1 MPEQMQGYQKQLDYW
16 VAELR
21 SSRPAEFLCDKP
33 RPATLS
39 GKETL
44 GAAVSQATTFESQF
58 FESQTEEEGAAE
70 GSQAGTAAT
79 TEASVDTEPD
89 NGDNFDGINWDR
101 LPRFMKPLTTG
112 RRVKSWIFQH
122 GYRVVELYDQNRV
135 WFVCKYCHIHKVID
149 TGGSGVFDV
158 SKATSSAAAHLGLQ
172 KRGHGFTKDGLKPR
186 RTGQQLSLR
195 QTLETGVAVSQ
206 EAANAMGNFNI
217 QQFREVAVFCLLDNN
232 LPMELLARPSF
243 REMISLANPEAEAA
257 LWVSPRSVATYAMRL
272 FQYMQPQIVC
282 ALSEAASKIHISF
295 DGWTTKG
302 GKRGFF
308 GVVAHFANASGV
320 IQDLPIALPHLAGSH
335 TGDAIADTIKKTLQ
349 EYSIGSDKL
358 GYFVLDN
365 AANND
370 TAVSSL
376 AHAYDFNAAHRRLR
390 CGPHTLNLIGQ
401 AIIFGSNQEA
411 YNNNNDEQLQT
422 EEVYMQEWR
431 QEGPLGV
438 LIDVINH
445 IKTPQQ
451 HEIFRS
457 FQTAANAELPAR
469 ERLHVLEPVKPVVT
483 RWNSYYAAFKRA
495 TQLQAA
501 YNSYAEH
508 YINALSLE
516 DRRACQRGNKL
527 PEAPSWMRST
537 GLTAADWA
545 VITEYQDCLEPL
557 KLATEKLEGRGK
569 AGKYGAIYE
578 TIPVF
583 EYVLGALEARTR
595 SYEQVD
601 FNPPDAPEDHLFV
614 NLRAAWSKAND
625 YYNKL
630 DRSPAYYAATCLHPY
645 YKYYCEN
652 SWVDKPE
659 WLTSANAGFLQ
670 LWQSYTDLLSVSRGG
685 PKSWIYRHG
694 WAVWHRKYKKNYWLC
709 RYCHQRRKQEACYE
723 ADSTTNAGRHLSS
736 NKPGHSHG
744 PNGPV
749 PIASREGNIM
759 GALAKSQVHIMRSKG
774 IEVSQEVANEMAASF
789 STSRFQDALKD
800 WVVADNQSLRVIET
814 PQFRAMIAAV
824 SPLAEALL
832 WRSHQTLH
840 DHIITEYNTYIPAV
854 ANYLREARSLIH
866 VSFDNWT
873 STGGQY
879 AFTGLCVHYL
889 NSEGKLVDHL
899 LGLPELHGA
908 HTGNNIAAAATTI
921 LRLFGVDNA
930 RVGYFVLDNASNN
943 DTAVESLAEEFGFI
957 ASERR
962 LRCCCHILN
971 LSAQLVIWGKDR
983 SAYENEAAHL
993 EEEEK
998 YMDEW
1003 RKYGPVGVLFDVIA
1017 SICTPQTRQLLERL
1031 QCEEA
1036 ESLGVTPHIRQ
1047 LVKPVKTRWNS
1058 YFNTFVRAAELHG
1071 PIDGYIECKLEEH
1084 SAATATSRRRK
1095 NREQLPAAQPRLY
1108 IREGGLNG
1116 KDWATITEY
1125 IRLLEPF
1132 AEATR
1137 LLEGRGRHGRHGAI
1151 WEVLV
1156 TFEWLLDQLEA
1167 LKDRL
1172 KDVNYEDLDAP
1183 EDHLITNVN
1192 LAHCKLA
1199 EYYAKFDNAPVYYTA
1214 TILHPH
1220 YKHHLSALW
1229 KVPDTHVTA
1238 RDGVHYRD
1246 GWLDNNHRAFLRMW
1260 QGRKDSA
1267 ATSAHTVT
1275 PPRKKPRLGIST
1287 SRSAFLQSSIE
1298 QSTRQLEASLAE
1310 DEYEIWKRQPALAEE
1325 DWLSLNPLLY
1335 WESVAGQ
1342 FPILSKFAIDVLTI
1356 PAAAADCERT
1366 FSELGDMLGTR
1377 RLHMK
1382 PELISALQSL
1392 KSWKRL
1398 GIQPTTTSAS
1408 GLARTL
1414 SEEEISKQLWSYKPQ
1429 RTRPLSQTTAKPRHR
1444 GIDDVIGALVRRNK
1458 AQVEAAHDDEYERW
1472 RTQEPEWTSE
1482 QYLSDGHPVKY
1493 WIQLR
1498 SKYPCLSQFAIDIL
1512 TIPASSCDCERLFS
1526 ELGDLLEP
1534 RRRALGSELLAAL
1547 QLVRSWRR
1555 AGFDGLYNNG
1565 DDEDKWSDVK
1575 DEEIVQQAHEVTPF
1589 VVLLDAFR
1597 AAHYRLTGQDDATIG
1612 APNAN
1617 RDRWELR
1624 DMIGF
1629 FVNMQCIRIKV
1640 EEETSFRELVQQV
1653 YSTVVAS
1660 LANQDVPFESIVS
1673 TLQRDRDISRNP
1685 LAQVAF
1691 AVHAQRDLGKF
1702 TLDGVETDVIELCQ
1716 ASRFGRIIMSY

>member
-1 MPEQMQGYQKQLDYW
+1 MSTPSNSG
-16 VAELR
+16 LR
-21 SSRPAEFLCDKP
+21 RLVECDKRNSP
-33 RPATLS
+33 LPSLS
-39 GKETL
+39 NAPTVGD
-44 GAAVSQATTFESQF
+44 
-58 FESQTEEEGAAE
+58 
-70 GSQAGTAAT
+70 TA
-79 TEASVDTEPD
+79 
-89 NGDNFDGINWDR
+89 
-101 LPRFMKPLTTG
+101 
-112 RRVKSWIFQH
+112 
-122 GYRVVELYDQNRV
+122 
-135 WFVCKYCHIHKVID
+135 
-149 TGGSGVFDV
+149 
-158 SKATSSAAAHLGLQ
+158 
-172 KRGHGFTKDGLKPR
+172 
-186 RTGQQLSLR
+186 
-195 QTLETGVAVSQ
+195 
-206 EAANAMGNFNI
+206 
-217 QQFREVAVFCLLDNN
+217 
-232 LPMELLARPSF
+232 
-243 REMISLANPEAEAA
+243 
-257 LWVSPRSVATYAMRL
+257 
-272 FQYMQPQIVC
+272 
-282 ALSEAASKIHISF
+282 SEA
-295 DGWTTKG
+295 
-302 GKRGFF
+302 
-308 GVVAHFANASGV
+308 
-320 IQDLPIALPHLAGSH
+320 Q
-335 TGDAIADTIKKTLQ
+335 AD
-349 EYSIGSDKL
+349 
-358 GYFVLDN
+358 
-365 AANND
+365 
-370 TAVSSL
+370 
-376 AHAYDFNAAHRRLR
+376 
-390 CGPHTLNLIGQ
+390 
-401 AIIFGSNQEA
+401 
-411 YNNNNDEQLQT
+411 
-422 EEVYMQEWR
+422 
-431 QEGPLGV
+431 
-438 LIDVINH
+438 
-445 IKTPQQ
+445 
-451 HEIFRS
+451 
-457 FQTAANAELPAR
+457 
-469 ERLHVLEPVKPVVT
+469 
-483 RWNSYYAAFKRA
+483 
-495 TQLQAA
+495 
-501 YNSYAEH
+501 
-508 YINALSLE
+508 
-516 DRRACQRGNKL
+516 
-527 PEAPSWMRST
+527 
-537 GLTAADWA
+537 
-545 VITEYQDCLEPL
+545 EPL
-557 KLATEKLEGRGK
+557 AVER
-569 AGKYGAIYE
+569 
-578 TIPVF
+578 
-583 EYVLGALEARTR
+583 
-595 SYEQVD
+595 
-601 FNPPDAPEDHLFV
+601 N
-614 NLRAAWSKAND
+614 
-625 YYNKL
+625 
-630 DRSPAYYAATCLHPY
+630 
-645 YKYYCEN
+645 
-652 SWVDKPE
+652 
-659 WLTSANAGFLQ
+659 
-670 LWQSYTDLLSVSRGG
+670 SRGG

-759 GALAKSQVHIMRSKG
+759 GALAKSQVYIMRSKG
-774 IEVSQEVANEMAASF
+774 IEVSQEVANEIAASF

-832 WRSHQTLH
+832 W
-840 DHIITEYNTYIPAV
+840 PV

-1095 NREQLPAAQPRLY
+1095 N
-1108 IREGGLNG
+1108 
-1116 KDWATITEY
+1116 
-1125 IRLLEPF
+1125 
-1132 AEATR
+1132 
-1137 LLEGRGRHGRHGAI
+1137 H
-1151 WEVLV
+1151 
-1156 TFEWLLDQLEA
+1156 
-1167 LKDRL
+1167 RL

-1199 EYYAKFDNAPVYYTA
+1199 KYYAKFDNAPVYYTA

-1398 GIQPTTTSAS
+1398 A
-1408 GLARTL
+1408 L
-1414 SEEEISKQLWSYKPQ
+1414 SRIY
-1429 RTRPLSQTTAKPRHR
+1429 
-1444 GIDDVIGALVRRNK
+1444 
-1458 AQVEAAHDDEYERW
+1458 
-1472 RTQEPEWTSE
+1472 
-1482 QYLSDGHPVKY
+1482 
-1493 WIQLR
+1493 
-1498 SKYPCLSQFAIDIL
+1498 
-1512 TIPASSCDCERLFS
+1512 
-1526 ELGDLLEP
+1526 
-1534 RRRALGSELLAAL
+1534 
-1547 QLVRSWRR
+1547 
-1555 AGFDGLYNNG
+1555 FDGPWVMTMSTPLG
-1565 DDEDKWSDVK
+1565 MIEVWVLTFF
-1575 DEEIVQQAHEVTPF
+1575 AHVAVTPGG
-1589 VVLLDAFR
+1589 LKRSSPDRYWKADAP
-1597 AAHYRLTGQDDATIG
+1597 Y
-1612 APNAN
+1612 
-1617 RDRWELR
+1617 E
-1624 DMIGF
+1624 
-1629 FVNMQCIRIKV
+1629 
-1640 EEETSFRELVQQV
+1640 
-1653 YSTVVAS
+1653 
-1660 LANQDVPFESIVS
+1660 
-1673 TLQRDRDISRNP
+1673 
-1685 LAQVAF
+1685 
-1691 AVHAQRDLGKF
+1691 
-1702 TLDGVETDVIELCQ
+1702 GV
-1716 ASRFGRIIMSY
+1716 

>member
-1 MPEQMQGYQKQLDYW
+1 MASTIEQTCYQSGN
-16 VAELR
+16 
-21 SSRPAEFLCDKP
+21 SSRWAKKL
-33 RPATLS
+33 
-39 GKETL
+39 
-44 GAAVSQATTFESQF
+44 
-58 FESQTEEEGAAE
+58 
-70 GSQAGTAAT
+70 
-79 TEASVDTEPD
+79 
-89 NGDNFDGINWDR
+89 
-101 LPRFMKPLTTG
+101 
-112 RRVKSWIFQH
+112 
-122 GYRVVELYDQNRV
+122 
-135 WFVCKYCHIHKVID
+135 
-149 TGGSGVFDV
+149 
-158 SKATSSAAAHLGLQ
+158 
-172 KRGHGFTKDGLKPR
+172 
-186 RTGQQLSLR
+186 
-195 QTLETGVAVSQ
+195 
-206 EAANAMGNFNI
+206 
-217 QQFREVAVFCLLDNN
+217 
-232 LPMELLARPSF
+232 
-243 REMISLANPEAEAA
+243 
-257 LWVSPRSVATYAMRL
+257 
-272 FQYMQPQIVC
+272 
-282 ALSEAASKIHISF
+282 
-295 DGWTTKG
+295 
-302 GKRGFF
+302 
-308 GVVAHFANASGV
+308 
-320 IQDLPIALPHLAGSH
+320 DLPPRLGRLAPQV
-335 TGDAIADTIKKTLQ
+335 Q
-349 EYSIGSDKL
+349 E
-358 GYFVLDN
+358 
-365 AANND
+365 
-370 TAVSSL
+370 
-376 AHAYDFNAAHRRLR
+376 
-390 CGPHTLNLIGQ
+390 
-401 AIIFGSNQEA
+401 
-411 YNNNNDEQLQT
+411 
-422 EEVYMQEWR
+422 
-431 QEGPLGV
+431 
-438 LIDVINH
+438 
-445 IKTPQQ
+445 
-451 HEIFRS
+451 
-457 FQTAANAELPAR
+457 
-469 ERLHVLEPVKPVVT
+469 
-483 RWNSYYAAFKRA
+483 
-495 TQLQAA
+495 
-501 YNSYAEH
+501 
-508 YINALSLE
+508 
-516 DRRACQRGNKL
+516 
-527 PEAPSWMRST
+527 
-537 GLTAADWA
+537 
-545 VITEYQDCLEPL
+545 
-557 KLATEKLEGRGK
+557 
-569 AGKYGAIYE
+569 
-578 TIPVF
+578 
-583 EYVLGALEARTR
+583 
-595 SYEQVD
+595 
-601 FNPPDAPEDHLFV
+601 
-614 NLRAAWSKAND
+614 
-625 YYNKL
+625 
-630 DRSPAYYAATCLHPY
+630 
-645 YKYYCEN
+645 
-652 SWVDKPE
+652 
-659 WLTSANAGFLQ
+659 
-670 LWQSYTDLLSVSRGG
+670 
-685 PKSWIYRHG
+685 
-694 WAVWHRKYKKNYWLC
+694 NYWLC

-723 ADSTTNAGRHLSS
+723 ADSTTNAGRHLSG

-774 IEVSQEVANEMAASF
+774 IEVSQEVANEIAASF

-873 STGGQY
+873 ST
-879 AFTGLCVHYL
+879 ATR
-889 NSEGKLVDHL
+889 
-899 LGLPELHGA
+899 A

-1036 ESLGVTPHIRQ
+1036 D
-1047 LVKPVKTRWNS
+1047 

-1310 DEYEIWKRQPALAEE
+1310 DEYEIWKRQPAQL
-1325 DWLSLNPLLY
+1325 LGSSL
-1335 WESVAGQ
+1335 
-1342 FPILSKFAIDVLTI
+1342 LSKFAIDVLTI

-1414 SEEEISKQLWSYKPQ
+1414 SEEEISKVQEHLSQFDSFTFTYREYKKDTEYIAGCLAWTARQCGYERPVAEPPKQKAPQ
-1429 RTRPLSQTTAKPRHR
+1429 GEGTGIEQKTQPTQDSSTDAQHPMNVSEFLGMAKSIASFEPKLDVPPALQRVFDRVVLARTRVAKVQNRFTGFTVEETVPLDELIVEVKDRQLPKVKLIPIEDDEDDLEDEFFFAVAAFLQDVHQIRSKRTCVNALEIATTSKRPRVAARHR
-1444 GIDDVIGALVRRNK
+1444 GTASQPVLVDTQPFSPSPPPPPLSPRQALVAAPQAPNFEATLRESRAEETIIPPPKGSEHATVAASGAASEAVDKESLPK
-1458 AQVEAAHDDEYERW
+1458 ALQAAHITFEPSKLGIQPWLSHRLAQQRRKVTWICHYCYKHKFTTVGRGIHNVSQSPSAPARHLGEDKKVHGLKPPSK
-1472 RTQEPEWTSE
+1472 RTTVAPRKET
-1482 QYLSDGHPVKY
+1482 
-1493 WIQLR
+1493 
-1498 SKYPCLSQFAIDIL
+1498 
-1512 TIPASSCDCERLFS
+1512 
-1526 ELGDLLEP
+1526 LLE
-1534 RRRALGSELLAAL
+1534 RALQKGCS
-1547 QLVRSWRR
+1547 
-1555 AGFDGLYNNG
+1555 
-1565 DDEDKWSDVK
+1565 
-1575 DEEIVQQAHEVTPF
+1575 
-1589 VVLLDAFR
+1589 
-1597 AAHYRLTGQDDATIG
+1597 
-1612 APNAN
+1612 
-1617 RDRWELR
+1617 
-1624 DMIGF
+1624 
-1629 FVNMQCIRIKV
+1629 
-1640 EEETSFRELVQQV
+1640 
-1653 YSTVVAS
+1653 
-1660 LANQDVPFESIVS
+1660 
-1673 TLQRDRDISRNP
+1673 
-1685 LAQVAF
+1685 
-1691 AVHAQRDLGKF
+1691 
-1702 TLDGVETDVIELCQ
+1702 
-1716 ASRFGRIIMSY
+1716 

>member
-1 MPEQMQGYQKQLDYW
+1 MSTPSNSG
-16 VAELR
+16 LR
-21 SSRPAEFLCDKP
+21 RLVECDKRNSP
-33 RPATLS
+33 LPSLS
-39 GKETL
+39 NAPTVGDTASEAQADEPL
-44 GAAVSQATTFESQF
+44 AVQADFPND
-58 FESQTEEEGAAE
+58 G
-70 GSQAGTAAT
+70 
-79 TEASVDTEPD
+79 DDDDDDD
-89 NGDNFDGINWDR
+89 N
-101 LPRFMKPLTTG
+101 
-112 RRVKSWIFQH
+112 
-122 GYRVVELYDQNRV
+122 Y
-135 WFVCKYCHIHKVID
+135 
-149 TGGSGVFDV
+149 
-158 SKATSSAAAHLGLQ
+158 
-172 KRGHGFTKDGLKPR
+172 DGL
-186 RTGQQLSLR
+186 
-195 QTLETGVAVSQ
+195 
-206 EAANAMGNFNI
+206 
-217 QQFREVAVFCLLDNN
+217 D
-232 LPMELLARPSF
+232 
-243 REMISLANPEAEAA
+243 
-257 LWVSPRSVATYAMRL
+257 
-272 FQYMQPQIVC
+272 
-282 ALSEAASKIHISF
+282 
-295 DGWTTKG
+295 
-302 GKRGFF
+302 
-308 GVVAHFANASGV
+308 
-320 IQDLPIALPHLAGSH
+320 
-335 TGDAIADTIKKTLQ
+335 
-349 EYSIGSDKL
+349 
-358 GYFVLDN
+358 
-365 AANND
+365 
-370 TAVSSL
+370 
-376 AHAYDFNAAHRRLR
+376 
-390 CGPHTLNLIGQ
+390 
-401 AIIFGSNQEA
+401 
-411 YNNNNDEQLQT
+411 
-422 EEVYMQEWR
+422 
-431 QEGPLGV
+431 
-438 LIDVINH
+438 
-445 IKTPQQ
+445 
-451 HEIFRS
+451 
-457 FQTAANAELPAR
+457 
-469 ERLHVLEPVKPVVT
+469 
-483 RWNSYYAAFKRA
+483 FKRVP
-495 TQLQAA
+495 
-501 YNSYAEH
+501 Y
-508 YINALSLE
+508 LE
-516 DRRACQRGNKL
+516 RR
-527 PEAPSWMRST
+527 
-537 GLTAADWA
+537 
-545 VITEYQDCLEPL
+545 
-557 KLATEKLEGRGK
+557 
-569 AGKYGAIYE
+569 
-578 TIPVF
+578 
-583 EYVLGALEARTR
+583 
-595 SYEQVD
+595 QVER
-601 FNPPDAPEDHLFV
+601 N
-614 NLRAAWSKAND
+614 
-625 YYNKL
+625 
-630 DRSPAYYAATCLHPY
+630 
-645 YKYYCEN
+645 
-652 SWVDKPE
+652 
-659 WLTSANAGFLQ
+659 
-670 LWQSYTDLLSVSRGG
+670 SRGG

-759 GALAKSQVHIMRSKG
+759 GALAKSQVYIMRSKG
-774 IEVSQEVANEMAASF
+774 IEVSQEVANEIAASF

-832 WRSHQTLH
+832 W
-840 DHIITEYNTYIPAV
+840 PV

-943 DTAVESLAEEFGFI
+943 DTAVESLAEELGFI

-1095 NREQLPAAQPRLY
+1095 N
-1108 IREGGLNG
+1108 
-1116 KDWATITEY
+1116 
-1125 IRLLEPF
+1125 
-1132 AEATR
+1132 
-1137 LLEGRGRHGRHGAI
+1137 H
-1151 WEVLV
+1151 
-1156 TFEWLLDQLEA
+1156 
-1167 LKDRL
+1167 RL

-1199 EYYAKFDNAPVYYTA
+1199 KYYAKFDNAPVYYTA

-1246 GWLDNNHRAFLRMW
+1246 GWLDNNHRAFLRT
-1260 QGRKDSA
+1260 GRKDSA

-1398 GIQPTTTSAS
+1398 ATLLGTADERLYLAYAERGISRIQDKRYEEGEADLREALRIRIALGNYVPRS
-1408 GLARTL
+1408 GEVNLSWSLLAQGKLEECDELL
-1414 SEEEISKQLWSYKPQ
+1414 SETLAGRE
-1429 RTRPLSQTTAKPRHR
+1429 
-1444 GIDDVIGALVRRNK
+1444 
-1458 AQVEAAHDDEYERW
+1458 
-1472 RTQEPEWTSE
+1472 
-1482 QYLSDGHPVKY
+1482 
-1493 WIQLR
+1493 
-1498 SKYPCLSQFAIDIL
+1498 
-1512 TIPASSCDCERLFS
+1512 
-1526 ELGDLLEP
+1526 
-1534 RRRALGSELLAAL
+1534 RALGKDDRESVRTGLVLYALGNLRAAQNRLDESFEFHQRAMRHMRATVGEKDFYTANVAHKIAEHLLRLGRSEESITMANMAL
-1547 QLVRSWRR
+1547 DIWSVDPSAHKNEIARTTFLKGRLFEATGRSQKASIAFRVACR
-1555 AGFDGLYNNG
+1555 LRKEITQEDRDMNSLTTEDFD
-1565 DDEDKWSDVK
+1565 
-1575 DEEIVQQAHEVTPF
+1575 EIV
-1589 VVLLDAFR
+1589 AFWAR
-1597 AAHYRLTGQDDATIG
+1597 
-1612 APNAN
+1612 
-1617 RDRWELR
+1617 
-1624 DMIGF
+1624 
-1629 FVNMQCIRIKV
+1629 
-1640 EEETSFRELVQQV
+1640 
-1653 YSTVVAS
+1653 
-1660 LANQDVPFESIVS
+1660 
-1673 TLQRDRDISRNP
+1673 
-1685 LAQVAF
+1685 
-1691 AVHAQRDLGKF
+1691 
-1702 TLDGVETDVIELCQ
+1702 
-1716 ASRFGRIIMSY
+1716 

>member
-1 MPEQMQGYQKQLDYW
+1 MSTPSNSG
-16 VAELR
+16 LR
-21 SSRPAEFLCDKP
+21 RLVECDKRNSP
-33 RPATLS
+33 LPSLS
-39 GKETL
+39 NAPTVGD
-44 GAAVSQATTFESQF
+44 
-58 FESQTEEEGAAE
+58 
-70 GSQAGTAAT
+70 TA
-79 TEASVDTEPD
+79 
-89 NGDNFDGINWDR
+89 
-101 LPRFMKPLTTG
+101 
-112 RRVKSWIFQH
+112 
-122 GYRVVELYDQNRV
+122 
-135 WFVCKYCHIHKVID
+135 
-149 TGGSGVFDV
+149 
-158 SKATSSAAAHLGLQ
+158 
-172 KRGHGFTKDGLKPR
+172 
-186 RTGQQLSLR
+186 
-195 QTLETGVAVSQ
+195 
-206 EAANAMGNFNI
+206 
-217 QQFREVAVFCLLDNN
+217 
-232 LPMELLARPSF
+232 
-243 REMISLANPEAEAA
+243 
-257 LWVSPRSVATYAMRL
+257 
-272 FQYMQPQIVC
+272 
-282 ALSEAASKIHISF
+282 SEA
-295 DGWTTKG
+295 
-302 GKRGFF
+302 
-308 GVVAHFANASGV
+308 
-320 IQDLPIALPHLAGSH
+320 Q
-335 TGDAIADTIKKTLQ
+335 AD
-349 EYSIGSDKL
+349 
-358 GYFVLDN
+358 
-365 AANND
+365 
-370 TAVSSL
+370 
-376 AHAYDFNAAHRRLR
+376 
-390 CGPHTLNLIGQ
+390 
-401 AIIFGSNQEA
+401 
-411 YNNNNDEQLQT
+411 
-422 EEVYMQEWR
+422 
-431 QEGPLGV
+431 
-438 LIDVINH
+438 
-445 IKTPQQ
+445 
-451 HEIFRS
+451 
-457 FQTAANAELPAR
+457 
-469 ERLHVLEPVKPVVT
+469 
-483 RWNSYYAAFKRA
+483 
-495 TQLQAA
+495 
-501 YNSYAEH
+501 
-508 YINALSLE
+508 
-516 DRRACQRGNKL
+516 
-527 PEAPSWMRST
+527 
-537 GLTAADWA
+537 
-545 VITEYQDCLEPL
+545 EPL
-557 KLATEKLEGRGK
+557 AVER
-569 AGKYGAIYE
+569 
-578 TIPVF
+578 
-583 EYVLGALEARTR
+583 
-595 SYEQVD
+595 
-601 FNPPDAPEDHLFV
+601 N
-614 NLRAAWSKAND
+614 
-625 YYNKL
+625 
-630 DRSPAYYAATCLHPY
+630 
-645 YKYYCEN
+645 
-652 SWVDKPE
+652 
-659 WLTSANAGFLQ
+659 
-670 LWQSYTDLLSVSRGG
+670 SRGG

-1414 SEEEISKQLWSYKPQ
+1414 SEEEISKVQEHLSQFDQLWSYKPQ

>member
-1 MPEQMQGYQKQLDYW
+1 MCHQWLVAANCGADQETYARVRQEYPGTGQWFLQKNRFRSWFDPNFCSTPLLWMNGIPGAGKTILASLVIEEAQKLQDVHIAFFYCRYQDNDKSTFLRVARGILSQLLLQDDGLLSYLYNKMSTSGQVTLSKETVAKELLEIALKAFEKLYIVIDGIDECEKDERHKIVSLFEKTWESLPQGDADQLRCLFVSQDDNIARKDFEKMPSLKVTESDTQRDIVTYVTAKSLRIKTKFDLTADRQLLIQDQIIKSADGMFLFAHLMTSYLLDQTS
-16 VAELR
+16 VAELENELSPEKIPQGSTR
-21 SSRPAEFLCDKP
+21 LEDMYLIDKHC
-33 RPATLS
+33 
-39 GKETL
+39 
-44 GAAVSQATTFESQF
+44 
-58 FESQTEEEGAAE
+58 
-70 GSQAGTAAT
+70 
-79 TEASVDTEPD
+79 VD
-89 NGDNFDGINWDR
+89 
-101 LPRFMKPLTTG
+101 L
-112 RRVKSWIFQH
+112 
-122 GYRVVELYDQNRV
+122 
-135 WFVCKYCHIHKVID
+135 
-149 TGGSGVFDV
+149 GSG
-158 SKATSSAAAHLGLQ
+158 
-172 KRGHGFTKDGLKPR
+172 
-186 RTGQQLSLR
+186 
-195 QTLETGVAVSQ
+195 
-206 EAANAMGNFNI
+206 
-217 QQFREVAVFCLLDNN
+217 
-232 LPMELLARPSF
+232 
-243 REMISLANPEAEAA
+243 EAA
-257 LWVSPRSVATYAMRL
+257 LALLCLGYLVFEGFDVEYDELDISERVPSGYYGFLDYAYAYWSRHVDAYLRVHDTNESTLREVSESAEVFMDMYWTQPQTKTVVPKSFFARWELLKDNRNFDELVVAGYLAQRQLVALKTHATDAQAPKLCNMLTKVRECLENVVSP
-272 FQYMQPQIVC
+272 
-282 ALSEAASKIHISF
+282 
-295 DGWTTKG
+295 
-302 GKRGFF
+302 
-308 GVVAHFANASGV
+308 AN
-320 IQDLPIALPHLAGSH
+320 
-335 TGDAIADTIKKTLQ
+335 
-349 EYSIGSDKL
+349 
-358 GYFVLDN
+358 
-365 AANND
+365 
-370 TAVSSL
+370 
-376 AHAYDFNAAHRRLR
+376 
-390 CGPHTLNLIGQ
+390 
-401 AIIFGSNQEA
+401 
-411 YNNNNDEQLQT
+411 
-422 EEVYMQEWR
+422 
-431 QEGPLGV
+431 
-438 LIDVINH
+438 
-445 IKTPQQ
+445 
-451 HEIFRS
+451 
-457 FQTAANAELPAR
+457 
-469 ERLHVLEPVKPVVT
+469 
-483 RWNSYYAAFKRA
+483 
-495 TQLQAA
+495 
-501 YNSYAEH
+501 
-508 YINALSLE
+508 
-516 DRRACQRGNKL
+516 
-527 PEAPSWMRST
+527 
-537 GLTAADWA
+537 
-545 VITEYQDCLEPL
+545 
-557 KLATEKLEGRGK
+557 ATEKLRLMYGK
-569 AGKYGAIYE
+569 DIFRCPKVHCVRFYSGFSTAQE
-578 TIPVF
+578 
-583 EYVLGALEARTR
+583 R
-595 SYEQVD
+595 
-601 FNPPDAPEDHLFV
+601 EDHVL
-614 NLRAAWSKAND
+614 KHE
-625 YYNKL
+625 
-630 DRSPAYYAATCLHPY
+630 RSFFCSFPGCAMAILGCATLKELH
-645 YKYYCEN
+645 KHE
-652 SWVDKPE
+652 
-659 WLTSANAGFLQ
+659 
-670 LWQSYTDLLSVSRGG
+670 TDFHGTFDFDDDEAEYPDLPPRTVSRGG

-1398 GIQPTTTSAS
+1398 ANKWARFLDQL
-1408 GLARTL
+1408 GLVER
-1414 SEEEISKQLWSYKPQ
+1414 EEA
-1429 RTRPLSQTTAKPRHR
+1429 PL
-1444 GIDDVIGALVRRNK
+1444 
-1458 AQVEAAHDDEYERW
+1458 
-1472 RTQEPEWTSE
+1472 
-1482 QYLSDGHPVKY
+1482 
-1493 WIQLR
+1493 
-1498 SKYPCLSQFAIDIL
+1498 
-1512 TIPASSCDCERLFS
+1512 
-1526 ELGDLLEP
+1526 
-1534 RRRALGSELLAAL
+1534 
-1547 QLVRSWRR
+1547 
-1555 AGFDGLYNNG
+1555 
-1565 DDEDKWSDVK
+1565 
-1575 DEEIVQQAHEVTPF
+1575 
-1589 VVLLDAFR
+1589 
-1597 AAHYRLTGQDDATIG
+1597 
-1612 APNAN
+1612 
-1617 RDRWELR
+1617 
-1624 DMIGF
+1624 
-1629 FVNMQCIRIKV
+1629 
-1640 EEETSFRELVQQV
+1640 RE
-1653 YSTVVAS
+1653 
-1660 LANQDVPFESIVS
+1660 
-1673 TLQRDRDISRNP
+1673 
-1685 LAQVAF
+1685 
-1691 AVHAQRDLGKF
+1691 
-1702 TLDGVETDVIELCQ
+1702 IELKEVQ
-1716 ASRFGRIIMSY
+1716 EQLEGLIM

>member
-1 MPEQMQGYQKQLDYW
+1 MSTPSNSG
-16 VAELR
+16 LR
-21 SSRPAEFLCDKP
+21 RLVECDKRNSP
-33 RPATLS
+33 LPSLS
-39 GKETL
+39 NAPTVGDTASE
-44 GAAVSQATTFESQF
+44 AQA
-58 FESQTEEEGAAE
+58 
-70 GSQAGTAAT
+70 
-79 TEASVDTEPD
+79 DEP
-89 NGDNFDGINWDR
+89 
-101 LPRFMKPLTTG
+101 
-112 RRVKSWIFQH
+112 
-122 GYRVVELYDQNRV
+122 
-135 WFVCKYCHIHKVID
+135 
-149 TGGSGVFDV
+149 
-158 SKATSSAAAHLGLQ
+158 
-172 KRGHGFTKDGLKPR
+172 
-186 RTGQQLSLR
+186 
-195 QTLETGVAVSQ
+195 
-206 EAANAMGNFNI
+206 
-217 QQFREVAVFCLLDNN
+217 
-232 LPMELLARPSF
+232 LARVPYL
-243 REMISLANPEAEAA
+243 E
-257 LWVSPRSVATYAMRL
+257 
-272 FQYMQPQIVC
+272 
-282 ALSEAASKIHISF
+282 
-295 DGWTTKG
+295 
-302 GKRGFF
+302 
-308 GVVAHFANASGV
+308 
-320 IQDLPIALPHLAGSH
+320 
-335 TGDAIADTIKKTLQ
+335 
-349 EYSIGSDKL
+349 
-358 GYFVLDN
+358 
-365 AANND
+365 
-370 TAVSSL
+370 
-376 AHAYDFNAAHRRLR
+376 RR
-390 CGPHTLNLIGQ
+390 Q
-401 AIIFGSNQEA
+401 
-411 YNNNNDEQLQT
+411 
-422 EEVYMQEWR
+422 V
-431 QEGPLGV
+431 
-438 LIDVINH
+438 
-445 IKTPQQ
+445 
-451 HEIFRS
+451 
-457 FQTAANAELPAR
+457 
-469 ERLHVLEPVKPVVT
+469 ER
-483 RWNSYYAAFKRA
+483 N
-495 TQLQAA
+495 
-501 YNSYAEH
+501 
-508 YINALSLE
+508 
-516 DRRACQRGNKL
+516 
-527 PEAPSWMRST
+527 
-537 GLTAADWA
+537 
-545 VITEYQDCLEPL
+545 
-557 KLATEKLEGRGK
+557 
-569 AGKYGAIYE
+569 
-578 TIPVF
+578 
-583 EYVLGALEARTR
+583 
-595 SYEQVD
+595 
-601 FNPPDAPEDHLFV
+601 
-614 NLRAAWSKAND
+614 
-625 YYNKL
+625 
-630 DRSPAYYAATCLHPY
+630 
-645 YKYYCEN
+645 
-652 SWVDKPE
+652 
-659 WLTSANAGFLQ
+659 
-670 LWQSYTDLLSVSRGG
+670 SRGG

-759 GALAKSQVHIMRSKG
+759 GALAKSQVYIMRSKG
-774 IEVSQEVANEMAASF
+774 IEVSQEVANEIAASF

-832 WRSHQTLH
+832 W
-840 DHIITEYNTYIPAV
+840 PV

-1095 NREQLPAAQPRLY
+1095 N
-1108 IREGGLNG
+1108 
-1116 KDWATITEY
+1116 
-1125 IRLLEPF
+1125 
-1132 AEATR
+1132 
-1137 LLEGRGRHGRHGAI
+1137 H
-1151 WEVLV
+1151 
-1156 TFEWLLDQLEA
+1156 
-1167 LKDRL
+1167 RL

-1199 EYYAKFDNAPVYYTA
+1199 KYYAKFDNAPVYYTA

-1414 SEEEISKQLWSYKPQ
+1414 SEEEISK
-1429 RTRPLSQTTAKPRHR
+1429 
-1444 GIDDVIGALVRRNK
+1444 V
-1458 AQVEAAHDDEYERW
+1458 
-1472 RTQEPEWTSE
+1472 QE
-1482 QYLSDGHPVKY
+1482 H
-1493 WIQLR
+1493 
-1498 SKYPCLSQFAIDIL
+1498 LSQFD
-1512 TIPASSCDCERLFS
+1512 
-1526 ELGDLLEP
+1526 
-1534 RRRALGSELLAAL
+1534 
-1547 QLVRSWRR
+1547 VR
-1555 AGFDGLYNNG
+1555 
-1565 DDEDKWSDVK
+1565 
-1575 DEEIVQQAHEVTPF
+1575 
-1589 VVLLDAFR
+1589 
-1597 AAHYRLTGQDDATIG
+1597 
-1612 APNAN
+1612 
-1617 RDRWELR
+1617 
-1624 DMIGF
+1624 
-1629 FVNMQCIRIKV
+1629 
-1640 EEETSFRELVQQV
+1640 
-1653 YSTVVAS
+1653 
-1660 LANQDVPFESIVS
+1660 
-1673 TLQRDRDISRNP
+1673 
-1685 LAQVAF
+1685 
-1691 AVHAQRDLGKF
+1691 
-1702 TLDGVETDVIELCQ
+1702 
-1716 ASRFGRIIMSY
+1716 

>member
-1 MPEQMQGYQKQLDYW
+1 MSTPSNSG
-16 VAELR
+16 LR
-21 SSRPAEFLCDKP
+21 RLVECDKRNSP
-33 RPATLS
+33 LPSLS
-39 GKETL
+39 NAPTVGD
-44 GAAVSQATTFESQF
+44 
-58 FESQTEEEGAAE
+58 
-70 GSQAGTAAT
+70 TA
-79 TEASVDTEPD
+79 
-89 NGDNFDGINWDR
+89 
-101 LPRFMKPLTTG
+101 
-112 RRVKSWIFQH
+112 
-122 GYRVVELYDQNRV
+122 
-135 WFVCKYCHIHKVID
+135 
-149 TGGSGVFDV
+149 
-158 SKATSSAAAHLGLQ
+158 
-172 KRGHGFTKDGLKPR
+172 
-186 RTGQQLSLR
+186 
-195 QTLETGVAVSQ
+195 
-206 EAANAMGNFNI
+206 
-217 QQFREVAVFCLLDNN
+217 
-232 LPMELLARPSF
+232 
-243 REMISLANPEAEAA
+243 
-257 LWVSPRSVATYAMRL
+257 
-272 FQYMQPQIVC
+272 
-282 ALSEAASKIHISF
+282 SEA
-295 DGWTTKG
+295 
-302 GKRGFF
+302 
-308 GVVAHFANASGV
+308 
-320 IQDLPIALPHLAGSH
+320 Q
-335 TGDAIADTIKKTLQ
+335 AD
-349 EYSIGSDKL
+349 
-358 GYFVLDN
+358 
-365 AANND
+365 
-370 TAVSSL
+370 
-376 AHAYDFNAAHRRLR
+376 
-390 CGPHTLNLIGQ
+390 
-401 AIIFGSNQEA
+401 
-411 YNNNNDEQLQT
+411 
-422 EEVYMQEWR
+422 
-431 QEGPLGV
+431 
-438 LIDVINH
+438 
-445 IKTPQQ
+445 
-451 HEIFRS
+451 
-457 FQTAANAELPAR
+457 
-469 ERLHVLEPVKPVVT
+469 
-483 RWNSYYAAFKRA
+483 
-495 TQLQAA
+495 
-501 YNSYAEH
+501 
-508 YINALSLE
+508 
-516 DRRACQRGNKL
+516 
-527 PEAPSWMRST
+527 
-537 GLTAADWA
+537 
-545 VITEYQDCLEPL
+545 EPL
-557 KLATEKLEGRGK
+557 AVER
-569 AGKYGAIYE
+569 
-578 TIPVF
+578 
-583 EYVLGALEARTR
+583 
-595 SYEQVD
+595 
-601 FNPPDAPEDHLFV
+601 N
-614 NLRAAWSKAND
+614 
-625 YYNKL
+625 
-630 DRSPAYYAATCLHPY
+630 
-645 YKYYCEN
+645 
-652 SWVDKPE
+652 
-659 WLTSANAGFLQ
+659 
-670 LWQSYTDLLSVSRGG
+670 SRGG

-759 GALAKSQVHIMRSKG
+759 GALAKSQVYIMRSKG
-774 IEVSQEVANEMAASF
+774 IEVSQEVANEIAASF

-832 WRSHQTLH
+832 W
-840 DHIITEYNTYIPAV
+840 PV

-921 LRLFGVDNA
+921 FRLFGVDNA

-1095 NREQLPAAQPRLY
+1095 N
-1108 IREGGLNG
+1108 
-1116 KDWATITEY
+1116 
-1125 IRLLEPF
+1125 
-1132 AEATR
+1132 
-1137 LLEGRGRHGRHGAI
+1137 H
-1151 WEVLV
+1151 
-1156 TFEWLLDQLEA
+1156 
-1167 LKDRL
+1167 RL

-1199 EYYAKFDNAPVYYTA
+1199 KYYAKFDNAPVYYTA

-1366 FSELGDMLGTR
+1366 
-1377 RLHMK
+1377 RL
-1382 PELISALQSL
+1382 
-1392 KSWKRL
+1392 
-1398 GIQPTTTSAS
+1398 
-1408 GLARTL
+1408 
-1414 SEEEISKQLWSYKPQ
+1414 
-1429 RTRPLSQTTAKPRHR
+1429 
-1444 GIDDVIGALVRRNK
+1444 RNN
-1458 AQVEAAHDDEYERW
+1458 QFN
-1472 RTQEPEWTSE
+1472 
-1482 QYLSDGHPVKY
+1482 PV
-1493 WIQLR
+1493 
-1498 SKYPCLSQFAIDIL
+1498 
-1512 TIPASSCDCERLFS
+1512 T
-1526 ELGDLLEP
+1526 
-1534 RRRALGSELLAAL
+1534 
-1547 QLVRSWRR
+1547 
-1555 AGFDGLYNNG
+1555 
-1565 DDEDKWSDVK
+1565 
-1575 DEEIVQQAHEVTPF
+1575 
-1589 VVLLDAFR
+1589 LLDPLTYLGR
-1597 AAHYRLTGQDDATIG
+1597 A
-1612 APNAN
+1612 
-1617 RDRWELR
+1617 
-1624 DMIGF
+1624 
-1629 FVNMQCIRIKV
+1629 
-1640 EEETSFRELVQQV
+1640 
-1653 YSTVVAS
+1653 
-1660 LANQDVPFESIVS
+1660 
-1673 TLQRDRDISRNP
+1673 
-1685 LAQVAF
+1685 
-1691 AVHAQRDLGKF
+1691 
-1702 TLDGVETDVIELCQ
+1702 
-1716 ASRFGRIIMSY
+1716 

>member
-1 MPEQMQGYQKQLDYW
+1 MSTPSNSG
-16 VAELR
+16 LR
-21 SSRPAEFLCDKP
+21 RLVECDKRNSP
-33 RPATLS
+33 LPSLS
-39 GKETL
+39 NAPTVGD
-44 GAAVSQATTFESQF
+44 
-58 FESQTEEEGAAE
+58 
-70 GSQAGTAAT
+70 TA
-79 TEASVDTEPD
+79 
-89 NGDNFDGINWDR
+89 
-101 LPRFMKPLTTG
+101 
-112 RRVKSWIFQH
+112 
-122 GYRVVELYDQNRV
+122 
-135 WFVCKYCHIHKVID
+135 
-149 TGGSGVFDV
+149 
-158 SKATSSAAAHLGLQ
+158 
-172 KRGHGFTKDGLKPR
+172 
-186 RTGQQLSLR
+186 
-195 QTLETGVAVSQ
+195 
-206 EAANAMGNFNI
+206 
-217 QQFREVAVFCLLDNN
+217 
-232 LPMELLARPSF
+232 
-243 REMISLANPEAEAA
+243 
-257 LWVSPRSVATYAMRL
+257 
-272 FQYMQPQIVC
+272 
-282 ALSEAASKIHISF
+282 SEAQADEPLASRWAK
-295 DGWTTKG
+295 KL
-302 GKRGFF
+302 
-308 GVVAHFANASGV
+308 
-320 IQDLPIALPHLAGSH
+320 DLPPRLGRLAPQV
-335 TGDAIADTIKKTLQ
+335 Q
-349 EYSIGSDKL
+349 E
-358 GYFVLDN
+358 
-365 AANND
+365 
-370 TAVSSL
+370 
-376 AHAYDFNAAHRRLR
+376 
-390 CGPHTLNLIGQ
+390 
-401 AIIFGSNQEA
+401 
-411 YNNNNDEQLQT
+411 
-422 EEVYMQEWR
+422 
-431 QEGPLGV
+431 
-438 LIDVINH
+438 
-445 IKTPQQ
+445 
-451 HEIFRS
+451 
-457 FQTAANAELPAR
+457 
-469 ERLHVLEPVKPVVT
+469 
-483 RWNSYYAAFKRA
+483 
-495 TQLQAA
+495 
-501 YNSYAEH
+501 
-508 YINALSLE
+508 
-516 DRRACQRGNKL
+516 
-527 PEAPSWMRST
+527 
-537 GLTAADWA
+537 
-545 VITEYQDCLEPL
+545 
-557 KLATEKLEGRGK
+557 
-569 AGKYGAIYE
+569 
-578 TIPVF
+578 
-583 EYVLGALEARTR
+583 
-595 SYEQVD
+595 
-601 FNPPDAPEDHLFV
+601 
-614 NLRAAWSKAND
+614 
-625 YYNKL
+625 
-630 DRSPAYYAATCLHPY
+630 
-645 YKYYCEN
+645 
-652 SWVDKPE
+652 
-659 WLTSANAGFLQ
+659 
-670 LWQSYTDLLSVSRGG
+670 
-685 PKSWIYRHG
+685 
-694 WAVWHRKYKKNYWLC
+694 NYWLC

-879 AFTGLCVHYL
+879 ALLASAYTG
-889 NSEGKLVDHL
+889 
-899 LGLPELHGA
+899 

-1017 SICTPQTRQLLERL
+1017 SICRVSRCYT
-1031 QCEEA
+1031 
-1036 ESLGVTPHIRQ
+1036 HIRQ

-1071 PIDGYIECKLEEH
+1071 LSMAILSVNLRSIVLQQQPHDAGRIVSSSLLPSHGYIYAKG
-1084 SAATATSRRRK
+1084 SKR
-1095 NREQLPAAQPRLY
+1095 Q
-1108 IREGGLNG
+1108 
-1116 KDWATITEY
+1116 DWATITEY

-1137 LLEGRGRHGRHGAI
+1137 LLE
-1151 WEVLV
+1151 
-1156 TFEWLLDQLEA
+1156 
-1167 LKDRL
+1167 
-1172 KDVNYEDLDAP
+1172 DAP

-1342 FPILSKFAIDVLTI
+1342 FLYSQT
-1356 PAAAADCERT
+1356 AAADCERT

-1398 GIQPTTTSAS
+1398 
-1408 GLARTL
+1408 
-1414 SEEEISKQLWSYKPQ
+1414 EEEISK
-1429 RTRPLSQTTAKPRHR
+1429 
-1444 GIDDVIGALVRRNK
+1444 V
-1458 AQVEAAHDDEYERW
+1458 
-1472 RTQEPEWTSE
+1472 QE
-1482 QYLSDGHPVKY
+1482 H
-1493 WIQLR
+1493 
-1498 SKYPCLSQFAIDIL
+1498 LSQFD
-1512 TIPASSCDCERLFS
+1512 
-1526 ELGDLLEP
+1526 
-1534 RRRALGSELLAAL
+1534 
-1547 QLVRSWRR
+1547 VR
-1555 AGFDGLYNNG
+1555 
-1565 DDEDKWSDVK
+1565 
-1575 DEEIVQQAHEVTPF
+1575 
-1589 VVLLDAFR
+1589 
-1597 AAHYRLTGQDDATIG
+1597 
-1612 APNAN
+1612 
-1617 RDRWELR
+1617 
-1624 DMIGF
+1624 
-1629 FVNMQCIRIKV
+1629 
-1640 EEETSFRELVQQV
+1640 
-1653 YSTVVAS
+1653 
-1660 LANQDVPFESIVS
+1660 
-1673 TLQRDRDISRNP
+1673 
-1685 LAQVAF
+1685 
-1691 AVHAQRDLGKF
+1691 
-1702 TLDGVETDVIELCQ
+1702 
-1716 ASRFGRIIMSY
+1716 

>member
-1 MPEQMQGYQKQLDYW
+1 
-16 VAELR
+16 
-21 SSRPAEFLCDKP
+21 
-33 RPATLS
+33 
-39 GKETL
+39 
-44 GAAVSQATTFESQF
+44 
-58 FESQTEEEGAAE
+58 
-70 GSQAGTAAT
+70 
-79 TEASVDTEPD
+79 
-89 NGDNFDGINWDR
+89 
-101 LPRFMKPLTTG
+101 
-112 RRVKSWIFQH
+112 
-122 GYRVVELYDQNRV
+122 
-135 WFVCKYCHIHKVID
+135 
-149 TGGSGVFDV
+149 
-158 SKATSSAAAHLGLQ
+158 
-172 KRGHGFTKDGLKPR
+172 
-186 RTGQQLSLR
+186 
-195 QTLETGVAVSQ
+195 
-206 EAANAMGNFNI
+206 
-217 QQFREVAVFCLLDNN
+217 
-232 LPMELLARPSF
+232 
-243 REMISLANPEAEAA
+243 
-257 LWVSPRSVATYAMRL
+257 
-272 FQYMQPQIVC
+272 
-282 ALSEAASKIHISF
+282 
-295 DGWTTKG
+295 
-302 GKRGFF
+302 
-308 GVVAHFANASGV
+308 
-320 IQDLPIALPHLAGSH
+320 
-335 TGDAIADTIKKTLQ
+335 
-349 EYSIGSDKL
+349 
-358 GYFVLDN
+358 
-365 AANND
+365 
-370 TAVSSL
+370 
-376 AHAYDFNAAHRRLR
+376 
-390 CGPHTLNLIGQ
+390 
-401 AIIFGSNQEA
+401 
-411 YNNNNDEQLQT
+411 
-422 EEVYMQEWR
+422 
-431 QEGPLGV
+431 
-438 LIDVINH
+438 
-445 IKTPQQ
+445 
-451 HEIFRS
+451 
-457 FQTAANAELPAR
+457 
-469 ERLHVLEPVKPVVT
+469 
-483 RWNSYYAAFKRA
+483 
-495 TQLQAA
+495 
-501 YNSYAEH
+501 
-508 YINALSLE
+508 
-516 DRRACQRGNKL
+516 
-527 PEAPSWMRST
+527 
-537 GLTAADWA
+537 
-545 VITEYQDCLEPL
+545 
-557 KLATEKLEGRGK
+557 
-569 AGKYGAIYE
+569 
-578 TIPVF
+578 
-583 EYVLGALEARTR
+583 
-595 SYEQVD
+595 
-601 FNPPDAPEDHLFV
+601 
-614 NLRAAWSKAND
+614 
-625 YYNKL
+625 
-630 DRSPAYYAATCLHPY
+630 
-645 YKYYCEN
+645 
-652 SWVDKPE
+652 
-659 WLTSANAGFLQ
+659 
-670 LWQSYTDLLSVSRGG
+670 
-685 PKSWIYRHG
+685 
-694 WAVWHRKYKKNYWLC
+694 
-709 RYCHQRRKQEACYE
+709 
-723 ADSTTNAGRHLSS
+723 
-736 NKPGHSHG
+736 
-744 PNGPV
+744 
-749 PIASREGNIM
+749 
-759 GALAKSQVHIMRSKG
+759 
-774 IEVSQEVANEMAASF
+774 MAASF

-1342 FPILSKFAIDVLTI
+1342 FPT
-1356 PAAAADCERT
+1356 
-1366 FSELGDMLGTR
+1366 
-1377 RLHMK
+1377 
-1382 PELISALQSL
+1382 QS
-1392 KSWKRL
+1392 
-1398 GIQPTTTSAS
+1398 
-1408 GLARTL
+1408 
-1414 SEEEISKQLWSYKPQ
+1414 
-1429 RTRPLSQTTAKPRHR
+1429 
-1444 GIDDVIGALVRRNK
+1444 
-1458 AQVEAAHDDEYERW
+1458 
-1472 RTQEPEWTSE
+1472 
-1482 QYLSDGHPVKY
+1482 
-1493 WIQLR
+1493 
-1498 SKYPCLSQFAIDIL
+1498 
-1512 TIPASSCDCERLFS
+1512 
-1526 ELGDLLEP
+1526 
-1534 RRRALGSELLAAL
+1534 
-1547 QLVRSWRR
+1547 
-1555 AGFDGLYNNG
+1555 
-1565 DDEDKWSDVK
+1565 
-1575 DEEIVQQAHEVTPF
+1575 
-1589 VVLLDAFR
+1589 
-1597 AAHYRLTGQDDATIG
+1597 ATI
-1612 APNAN
+1612 N
-1617 RDRWELR
+1617 
-1624 DMIGF
+1624 
-1629 FVNMQCIRIKV
+1629 
-1640 EEETSFRELVQQV
+1640 
-1653 YSTVVAS
+1653 
-1660 LANQDVPFESIVS
+1660 
-1673 TLQRDRDISRNP
+1673 
-1685 LAQVAF
+1685 
-1691 AVHAQRDLGKF
+1691 
-1702 TLDGVETDVIELCQ
+1702 
-1716 ASRFGRIIMSY
+1716 

>member
-1 MPEQMQGYQKQLDYW
+1 MDTVNDVDILPDEHWDH
-16 VAELR
+16 V
-21 SSRPAEFLCDKP
+21 F
-33 RPATLS
+33 AT
-39 GKETL
+39 
-44 GAAVSQATTFESQF
+44 
-58 FESQTEEEGAAE
+58 
-70 GSQAGTAAT
+70 
-79 TEASVDTEPD
+79 
-89 NGDNFDGINWDR
+89 N
-101 LPRFMKPLTTG
+101 
-112 RRVKSWIFQH
+112 
-122 GYRVVELYDQNRV
+122 
-135 WFVCKYCHIHKVID
+135 
-149 TGGSGVFDV
+149 
-158 SKATSSAAAHLGLQ
+158 
-172 KRGHGFTKDGLKPR
+172 
-186 RTGQQLSLR
+186 
-195 QTLETGVAVSQ
+195 
-206 EAANAMGNFNI
+206 
-217 QQFREVAVFCLLDNN
+217 
-232 LPMELLARPSF
+232 
-243 REMISLANPEAEAA
+243 
-257 LWVSPRSVATYAMRL
+257 
-272 FQYMQPQIVC
+272 
-282 ALSEAASKIHISF
+282 
-295 DGWTTKG
+295 
-302 GKRGFF
+302 
-308 GVVAHFANASGV
+308 
-320 IQDLPIALPHLAGSH
+320 
-335 TGDAIADTIKKTLQ
+335 
-349 EYSIGSDKL
+349 
-358 GYFVLDN
+358 
-365 AANND
+365 
-370 TAVSSL
+370 
-376 AHAYDFNAAHRRLR
+376 
-390 CGPHTLNLIGQ
+390 
-401 AIIFGSNQEA
+401 
-411 YNNNNDEQLQT
+411 
-422 EEVYMQEWR
+422 
-431 QEGPLGV
+431 
-438 LIDVINH
+438 
-445 IKTPQQ
+445 
-451 HEIFRS
+451 
-457 FQTAANAELPAR
+457 
-469 ERLHVLEPVKPVVT
+469 
-483 RWNSYYAAFKRA
+483 
-495 TQLQAA
+495 
-501 YNSYAEH
+501 
-508 YINALSLE
+508 
-516 DRRACQRGNKL
+516 
-527 PEAPSWMRST
+527 
-537 GLTAADWA
+537 LTAPR
-545 VITEYQDCLEPL
+545 VPYLE
-557 KLATEKLEGRGK
+557 R
-569 AGKYGAIYE
+569 
-578 TIPVF
+578 
-583 EYVLGALEARTR
+583 R
-595 SYEQVD
+595 QVER
-601 FNPPDAPEDHLFV
+601 N
-614 NLRAAWSKAND
+614 
-625 YYNKL
+625 
-630 DRSPAYYAATCLHPY
+630 
-645 YKYYCEN
+645 
-652 SWVDKPE
+652 
-659 WLTSANAGFLQ
+659 
-670 LWQSYTDLLSVSRGG
+670 SRGG

-873 STGGQY
+873 STGG
-879 AFTGLCVHYL
+879 H
-889 NSEGKLVDHL
+889 EGKLVDHL

-1017 SICTPQTRQLLERL
+1017 SICRVSRCYT
-1031 QCEEA
+1031 
-1036 ESLGVTPHIRQ
+1036 HIRQ

-1095 NREQLPAAQPRLY
+1095 NQ
-1108 IREGGLNG
+1108 
-1116 KDWATITEY
+1116 Y

-1151 WEVLV
+1151 WEVL
-1156 TFEWLLDQLEA
+1156 A

-1310 DEYEIWKRQPALAEE
+1310 DEYEIWKRQPACWA
-1325 DWLSLNPLLY
+1325 
-1335 WESVAGQ
+1335 V
-1342 FPILSKFAIDVLTI
+1342 PILSKFAIDVPTI

-1414 SEEEISKQLWSYKPQ
+1414 SEEEISK
-1429 RTRPLSQTTAKPRHR
+1429 
-1444 GIDDVIGALVRRNK
+1444 V
-1458 AQVEAAHDDEYERW
+1458 
-1472 RTQEPEWTSE
+1472 QE
-1482 QYLSDGHPVKY
+1482 H
-1493 WIQLR
+1493 
-1498 SKYPCLSQFAIDIL
+1498 LSQFD
-1512 TIPASSCDCERLFS
+1512 
-1526 ELGDLLEP
+1526 
-1534 RRRALGSELLAAL
+1534 
-1547 QLVRSWRR
+1547 VR
-1555 AGFDGLYNNG
+1555 
-1565 DDEDKWSDVK
+1565 
-1575 DEEIVQQAHEVTPF
+1575 
-1589 VVLLDAFR
+1589 
-1597 AAHYRLTGQDDATIG
+1597 
-1612 APNAN
+1612 
-1617 RDRWELR
+1617 
-1624 DMIGF
+1624 
-1629 FVNMQCIRIKV
+1629 
-1640 EEETSFRELVQQV
+1640 
-1653 YSTVVAS
+1653 
-1660 LANQDVPFESIVS
+1660 
-1673 TLQRDRDISRNP
+1673 
-1685 LAQVAF
+1685 
-1691 AVHAQRDLGKF
+1691 
-1702 TLDGVETDVIELCQ
+1702 
-1716 ASRFGRIIMSY
+1716 

>member
-1 MPEQMQGYQKQLDYW
+1 MAPQSHPILF
-16 VAELR
+16 R
-21 SSRPAEFLCDKP
+21 TSRLAI
-33 RPATLS
+33 
-39 GKETL
+39 
-44 GAAVSQATTFESQF
+44 SQ
-58 FESQTEEEGAAE
+58 
-70 GSQAGTAAT
+70 
-79 TEASVDTEPD
+79 
-89 NGDNFDGINWDR
+89 
-101 LPRFMKPLTTG
+101 
-112 RRVKSWIFQH
+112 
-122 GYRVVELYDQNRV
+122 VERN
-135 WFVCKYCHIHKVID
+135 
-149 TGGSGVFDV
+149 
-158 SKATSSAAAHLGLQ
+158 
-172 KRGHGFTKDGLKPR
+172 
-186 RTGQQLSLR
+186 
-195 QTLETGVAVSQ
+195 
-206 EAANAMGNFNI
+206 
-217 QQFREVAVFCLLDNN
+217 
-232 LPMELLARPSF
+232 
-243 REMISLANPEAEAA
+243 
-257 LWVSPRSVATYAMRL
+257 
-272 FQYMQPQIVC
+272 
-282 ALSEAASKIHISF
+282 
-295 DGWTTKG
+295 
-302 GKRGFF
+302 
-308 GVVAHFANASGV
+308 
-320 IQDLPIALPHLAGSH
+320 
-335 TGDAIADTIKKTLQ
+335 
-349 EYSIGSDKL
+349 
-358 GYFVLDN
+358 
-365 AANND
+365 
-370 TAVSSL
+370 
-376 AHAYDFNAAHRRLR
+376 
-390 CGPHTLNLIGQ
+390 
-401 AIIFGSNQEA
+401 
-411 YNNNNDEQLQT
+411 
-422 EEVYMQEWR
+422 
-431 QEGPLGV
+431 
-438 LIDVINH
+438 
-445 IKTPQQ
+445 
-451 HEIFRS
+451 
-457 FQTAANAELPAR
+457 
-469 ERLHVLEPVKPVVT
+469 
-483 RWNSYYAAFKRA
+483 
-495 TQLQAA
+495 
-501 YNSYAEH
+501 
-508 YINALSLE
+508 
-516 DRRACQRGNKL
+516 
-527 PEAPSWMRST
+527 
-537 GLTAADWA
+537 
-545 VITEYQDCLEPL
+545 
-557 KLATEKLEGRGK
+557 
-569 AGKYGAIYE
+569 
-578 TIPVF
+578 
-583 EYVLGALEARTR
+583 
-595 SYEQVD
+595 
-601 FNPPDAPEDHLFV
+601 
-614 NLRAAWSKAND
+614 
-625 YYNKL
+625 
-630 DRSPAYYAATCLHPY
+630 
-645 YKYYCEN
+645 
-652 SWVDKPE
+652 
-659 WLTSANAGFLQ
+659 
-670 LWQSYTDLLSVSRGG
+670 SRGG

-759 GALAKSQVHIMRSKG
+759 GALAKSQVYIMRSKG
-774 IEVSQEVANEMAASF
+774 IEVSQEVANEIAASF

-832 WRSHQTLH
+832 W
-840 DHIITEYNTYIPAV
+840 PV

-873 STGGQY
+873 ST
-879 AFTGLCVHYL
+879 ATR
-889 NSEGKLVDHL
+889 
-899 LGLPELHGA
+899 A

-1095 NREQLPAAQPRLY
+1095 N
-1108 IREGGLNG
+1108 
-1116 KDWATITEY
+1116 
-1125 IRLLEPF
+1125 
-1132 AEATR
+1132 
-1137 LLEGRGRHGRHGAI
+1137 H
-1151 WEVLV
+1151 
-1156 TFEWLLDQLEA
+1156 
-1167 LKDRL
+1167 RL

-1199 EYYAKFDNAPVYYTA
+1199 KYYAKFDNAPVYYTA

-1275 PPRKKPRLGIST
+1275 PP
-1287 SRSAFLQSSIE
+1287 Q
-1298 QSTRQLEASLAE
+1298 ASLAE

-1414 SEEEISKQLWSYKPQ
+1414 SEEEISK
-1429 RTRPLSQTTAKPRHR
+1429 
-1444 GIDDVIGALVRRNK
+1444 V
-1458 AQVEAAHDDEYERW
+1458 
-1472 RTQEPEWTSE
+1472 QE
-1482 QYLSDGHPVKY
+1482 H
-1493 WIQLR
+1493 
-1498 SKYPCLSQFAIDIL
+1498 LSQFDVRFIDNML
-1512 TIPASSCDCERLFS
+1512 KVQREPPDPLCELKATS
-1526 ELGDLLEP
+1526 E
-1534 RRRALGSELLAAL
+1534 
-1547 QLVRSWRR
+1547 
-1555 AGFDGLYNNG
+1555 
-1565 DDEDKWSDVK
+1565 
-1575 DEEIVQQAHEVTPF
+1575 
-1589 VVLLDAFR
+1589 
-1597 AAHYRLTGQDDATIG
+1597 
-1612 APNAN
+1612 
-1617 RDRWELR
+1617 
-1624 DMIGF
+1624 
-1629 FVNMQCIRIKV
+1629 C
-1640 EEETSFRELVQQV
+1640 
-1653 YSTVVAS
+1653 
-1660 LANQDVPFESIVS
+1660 
-1673 TLQRDRDISRNP
+1673 
-1685 LAQVAF
+1685 
-1691 AVHAQRDLGKF
+1691 
-1702 TLDGVETDVIELCQ
+1702 
-1716 ASRFGRIIMSY
+1716 

>member
-1 MPEQMQGYQKQLDYW
+1 MSTPSNSG
-16 VAELR
+16 LR
-21 SSRPAEFLCDKP
+21 RLVECDKRNSP
-33 RPATLS
+33 LPSLS
-39 GKETL
+39 NAPTVGDTASE
-44 GAAVSQATTFESQF
+44 AQA
-58 FESQTEEEGAAE
+58 
-70 GSQAGTAAT
+70 
-79 TEASVDTEPD
+79 DEP
-89 NGDNFDGINWDR
+89 
-101 LPRFMKPLTTG
+101 
-112 RRVKSWIFQH
+112 
-122 GYRVVELYDQNRV
+122 
-135 WFVCKYCHIHKVID
+135 
-149 TGGSGVFDV
+149 
-158 SKATSSAAAHLGLQ
+158 
-172 KRGHGFTKDGLKPR
+172 
-186 RTGQQLSLR
+186 
-195 QTLETGVAVSQ
+195 
-206 EAANAMGNFNI
+206 
-217 QQFREVAVFCLLDNN
+217 
-232 LPMELLARPSF
+232 LARVPYL
-243 REMISLANPEAEAA
+243 E
-257 LWVSPRSVATYAMRL
+257 
-272 FQYMQPQIVC
+272 
-282 ALSEAASKIHISF
+282 
-295 DGWTTKG
+295 
-302 GKRGFF
+302 
-308 GVVAHFANASGV
+308 
-320 IQDLPIALPHLAGSH
+320 
-335 TGDAIADTIKKTLQ
+335 
-349 EYSIGSDKL
+349 
-358 GYFVLDN
+358 
-365 AANND
+365 
-370 TAVSSL
+370 
-376 AHAYDFNAAHRRLR
+376 RR
-390 CGPHTLNLIGQ
+390 Q
-401 AIIFGSNQEA
+401 
-411 YNNNNDEQLQT
+411 
-422 EEVYMQEWR
+422 V
-431 QEGPLGV
+431 
-438 LIDVINH
+438 
-445 IKTPQQ
+445 
-451 HEIFRS
+451 
-457 FQTAANAELPAR
+457 
-469 ERLHVLEPVKPVVT
+469 ER
-483 RWNSYYAAFKRA
+483 N
-495 TQLQAA
+495 
-501 YNSYAEH
+501 
-508 YINALSLE
+508 
-516 DRRACQRGNKL
+516 
-527 PEAPSWMRST
+527 
-537 GLTAADWA
+537 
-545 VITEYQDCLEPL
+545 
-557 KLATEKLEGRGK
+557 
-569 AGKYGAIYE
+569 
-578 TIPVF
+578 
-583 EYVLGALEARTR
+583 
-595 SYEQVD
+595 
-601 FNPPDAPEDHLFV
+601 
-614 NLRAAWSKAND
+614 
-625 YYNKL
+625 
-630 DRSPAYYAATCLHPY
+630 
-645 YKYYCEN
+645 
-652 SWVDKPE
+652 
-659 WLTSANAGFLQ
+659 
-670 LWQSYTDLLSVSRGG
+670 SRGG

-908 HTGNNIAAAATTI
+908 HTGIILPLQQQQYFGYLALTT
-921 LRLFGVDNA
+921 RG
-930 RVGYFVLDNASNN
+930 
-943 DTAVESLAEEFGFI
+943 LAEEFGFI

-1036 ESLGVTPHIRQ
+1036 ESLGVTPH
-1047 LVKPVKTRWNS
+1047 
-1058 YFNTFVRAAELHG
+1058 
-1071 PIDGYIECKLEEH
+1071 
-1084 SAATATSRRRK
+1084 
-1095 NREQLPAAQPRLY
+1095 PAAC
-1108 IREGGLNG
+1108 
-1116 KDWATITEY
+1116 
-1125 IRLLEPF
+1125 
-1132 AEATR
+1132 
-1137 LLEGRGRHGRHGAI
+1137 RGRHGRHGAI

-1342 FPILSKFAIDVLTI
+1342 FLYSQT
-1356 PAAAADCERT
+1356 AAADCERT

-1414 SEEEISKQLWSYKPQ
+1414 SEEEISK
-1429 RTRPLSQTTAKPRHR
+1429 
-1444 GIDDVIGALVRRNK
+1444 
-1458 AQVEAAHDDEYERW
+1458 
-1472 RTQEPEWTSE
+1472 
-1482 QYLSDGHPVKY
+1482 
-1493 WIQLR
+1493 
-1498 SKYPCLSQFAIDIL
+1498 
-1512 TIPASSCDCERLFS
+1512 
-1526 ELGDLLEP
+1526 
-1534 RRRALGSELLAAL
+1534 
-1547 QLVRSWRR
+1547 
-1555 AGFDGLYNNG
+1555 
-1565 DDEDKWSDVK
+1565 
-1575 DEEIVQQAHEVTPF
+1575 
-1589 VVLLDAFR
+1589 
-1597 AAHYRLTGQDDATIG
+1597 
-1612 APNAN
+1612 
-1617 RDRWELR
+1617 
-1624 DMIGF
+1624 
-1629 FVNMQCIRIKV
+1629 
-1640 EEETSFRELVQQV
+1640 
-1653 YSTVVAS
+1653 
-1660 LANQDVPFESIVS
+1660 
-1673 TLQRDRDISRNP
+1673 
-1685 LAQVAF
+1685 
-1691 AVHAQRDLGKF
+1691 
-1702 TLDGVETDVIELCQ
+1702 
-1716 ASRFGRIIMSY
+1716 

>member
-1 MPEQMQGYQKQLDYW
+1 MSTPSNSG
-16 VAELR
+16 LR
-21 SSRPAEFLCDKP
+21 RLVECDKRNSP
-33 RPATLS
+33 LPSLS
-39 GKETL
+39 NAPTVGD
-44 GAAVSQATTFESQF
+44 
-58 FESQTEEEGAAE
+58 
-70 GSQAGTAAT
+70 TA
-79 TEASVDTEPD
+79 
-89 NGDNFDGINWDR
+89 
-101 LPRFMKPLTTG
+101 
-112 RRVKSWIFQH
+112 
-122 GYRVVELYDQNRV
+122 
-135 WFVCKYCHIHKVID
+135 
-149 TGGSGVFDV
+149 
-158 SKATSSAAAHLGLQ
+158 
-172 KRGHGFTKDGLKPR
+172 
-186 RTGQQLSLR
+186 
-195 QTLETGVAVSQ
+195 
-206 EAANAMGNFNI
+206 
-217 QQFREVAVFCLLDNN
+217 
-232 LPMELLARPSF
+232 
-243 REMISLANPEAEAA
+243 
-257 LWVSPRSVATYAMRL
+257 
-272 FQYMQPQIVC
+272 
-282 ALSEAASKIHISF
+282 SEA
-295 DGWTTKG
+295 
-302 GKRGFF
+302 
-308 GVVAHFANASGV
+308 
-320 IQDLPIALPHLAGSH
+320 Q
-335 TGDAIADTIKKTLQ
+335 AD
-349 EYSIGSDKL
+349 
-358 GYFVLDN
+358 
-365 AANND
+365 
-370 TAVSSL
+370 
-376 AHAYDFNAAHRRLR
+376 
-390 CGPHTLNLIGQ
+390 
-401 AIIFGSNQEA
+401 
-411 YNNNNDEQLQT
+411 
-422 EEVYMQEWR
+422 
-431 QEGPLGV
+431 
-438 LIDVINH
+438 
-445 IKTPQQ
+445 
-451 HEIFRS
+451 
-457 FQTAANAELPAR
+457 
-469 ERLHVLEPVKPVVT
+469 
-483 RWNSYYAAFKRA
+483 
-495 TQLQAA
+495 
-501 YNSYAEH
+501 
-508 YINALSLE
+508 
-516 DRRACQRGNKL
+516 
-527 PEAPSWMRST
+527 
-537 GLTAADWA
+537 
-545 VITEYQDCLEPL
+545 EPL
-557 KLATEKLEGRGK
+557 AVER
-569 AGKYGAIYE
+569 
-578 TIPVF
+578 
-583 EYVLGALEARTR
+583 
-595 SYEQVD
+595 
-601 FNPPDAPEDHLFV
+601 N
-614 NLRAAWSKAND
+614 
-625 YYNKL
+625 
-630 DRSPAYYAATCLHPY
+630 
-645 YKYYCEN
+645 
-652 SWVDKPE
+652 
-659 WLTSANAGFLQ
+659 
-670 LWQSYTDLLSVSRGG
+670 SRGG

-759 GALAKSQVHIMRSKG
+759 GALAKSQVYIMRSKG
-774 IEVSQEVANEMAASF
+774 IEVSQEVANEIAASF

-832 WRSHQTLH
+832 W
-840 DHIITEYNTYIPAV
+840 PV

-1095 NREQLPAAQPRLY
+1095 N
-1108 IREGGLNG
+1108 
-1116 KDWATITEY
+1116 
-1125 IRLLEPF
+1125 
-1132 AEATR
+1132 
-1137 LLEGRGRHGRHGAI
+1137 H
-1151 WEVLV
+1151 
-1156 TFEWLLDQLEA
+1156 
-1167 LKDRL
+1167 RL

-1199 EYYAKFDNAPVYYTA
+1199 KYYAKFDNAPVYYTA

-1366 FSELGDMLGTR
+1366 FSELGD
-1377 RLHMK
+1377 
-1382 PELISALQSL
+1382 IA
-1392 KSWKRL
+1392 
-1398 GIQPTTTSAS
+1398 
-1408 GLARTL
+1408 
-1414 SEEEISKQLWSYKPQ
+1414 
-1429 RTRPLSQTTAKPRHR
+1429 
-1444 GIDDVIGALVRRNK
+1444 
-1458 AQVEAAHDDEYERW
+1458 
-1472 RTQEPEWTSE
+1472 
-1482 QYLSDGHPVKY
+1482 
-1493 WIQLR
+1493 
-1498 SKYPCLSQFAIDIL
+1498 
-1512 TIPASSCDCERLFS
+1512 
-1526 ELGDLLEP
+1526 
-1534 RRRALGSELLAAL
+1534 
-1547 QLVRSWRR
+1547 
-1555 AGFDGLYNNG
+1555 
-1565 DDEDKWSDVK
+1565 
-1575 DEEIVQQAHEVTPF
+1575 
-1589 VVLLDAFR
+1589 
-1597 AAHYRLTGQDDATIG
+1597 
-1612 APNAN
+1612 
-1617 RDRWELR
+1617 
-1624 DMIGF
+1624 
-1629 FVNMQCIRIKV
+1629 
-1640 EEETSFRELVQQV
+1640 
-1653 YSTVVAS
+1653 
-1660 LANQDVPFESIVS
+1660 
-1673 TLQRDRDISRNP
+1673 
-1685 LAQVAF
+1685 
-1691 AVHAQRDLGKF
+1691 
-1702 TLDGVETDVIELCQ
+1702 
-1716 ASRFGRIIMSY
+1716 

>member
-1 MPEQMQGYQKQLDYW
+1 MSTPSNSG
-16 VAELR
+16 LR
-21 SSRPAEFLCDKP
+21 RLVECDKRNSP
-33 RPATLS
+33 LPSLS
-39 GKETL
+39 NAPTVGD
-44 GAAVSQATTFESQF
+44 
-58 FESQTEEEGAAE
+58 
-70 GSQAGTAAT
+70 TA
-79 TEASVDTEPD
+79 
-89 NGDNFDGINWDR
+89 
-101 LPRFMKPLTTG
+101 
-112 RRVKSWIFQH
+112 
-122 GYRVVELYDQNRV
+122 
-135 WFVCKYCHIHKVID
+135 
-149 TGGSGVFDV
+149 
-158 SKATSSAAAHLGLQ
+158 
-172 KRGHGFTKDGLKPR
+172 
-186 RTGQQLSLR
+186 
-195 QTLETGVAVSQ
+195 
-206 EAANAMGNFNI
+206 
-217 QQFREVAVFCLLDNN
+217 
-232 LPMELLARPSF
+232 
-243 REMISLANPEAEAA
+243 
-257 LWVSPRSVATYAMRL
+257 
-272 FQYMQPQIVC
+272 
-282 ALSEAASKIHISF
+282 SEAQADEPLASRWAK
-295 DGWTTKG
+295 KL
-302 GKRGFF
+302 
-308 GVVAHFANASGV
+308 
-320 IQDLPIALPHLAGSH
+320 DLPPRLGRLAPQV
-335 TGDAIADTIKKTLQ
+335 Q
-349 EYSIGSDKL
+349 E
-358 GYFVLDN
+358 
-365 AANND
+365 
-370 TAVSSL
+370 
-376 AHAYDFNAAHRRLR
+376 
-390 CGPHTLNLIGQ
+390 
-401 AIIFGSNQEA
+401 
-411 YNNNNDEQLQT
+411 
-422 EEVYMQEWR
+422 
-431 QEGPLGV
+431 
-438 LIDVINH
+438 
-445 IKTPQQ
+445 
-451 HEIFRS
+451 
-457 FQTAANAELPAR
+457 
-469 ERLHVLEPVKPVVT
+469 
-483 RWNSYYAAFKRA
+483 
-495 TQLQAA
+495 
-501 YNSYAEH
+501 
-508 YINALSLE
+508 
-516 DRRACQRGNKL
+516 
-527 PEAPSWMRST
+527 
-537 GLTAADWA
+537 
-545 VITEYQDCLEPL
+545 
-557 KLATEKLEGRGK
+557 
-569 AGKYGAIYE
+569 
-578 TIPVF
+578 
-583 EYVLGALEARTR
+583 
-595 SYEQVD
+595 
-601 FNPPDAPEDHLFV
+601 
-614 NLRAAWSKAND
+614 
-625 YYNKL
+625 
-630 DRSPAYYAATCLHPY
+630 
-645 YKYYCEN
+645 
-652 SWVDKPE
+652 
-659 WLTSANAGFLQ
+659 
-670 LWQSYTDLLSVSRGG
+670 
-685 PKSWIYRHG
+685 
-694 WAVWHRKYKKNYWLC
+694 NYWLC

-873 STGGQY
+873 STGG
-879 AFTGLCVHYL
+879 H
-889 NSEGKLVDHL
+889 EGKLVDHL
-899 LGLPELHGA
+899 LGLPEHGA

-971 LSAQLVIWGKDR
+971 LSAQLVIWGKDLC
-983 SAYENEAAHL
+983 ENEAAHL

-1095 NREQLPAAQPRLY
+1095 NRLGDNNR
-1108 IREGGLNG
+1108 IHS
-1116 KDWATITEY
+1116 T
-1125 IRLLEPF
+1125 LEPF

-1238 RDGVHYRD
+1238 RDG
-1246 GWLDNNHRAFLRMW
+1246 
-1260 QGRKDSA
+1260 RKDSA

-1310 DEYEIWKRQPALAEE
+1310 DEYEIWKRQPAQ
-1325 DWLSLNPLLY
+1325 LLG
-1335 WESVAGQ
+1335 SS
-1342 FPILSKFAIDVLTI
+1342 ILSKFAIDVLTI

-1398 GIQPTTTSAS
+1398 
-1408 GLARTL
+1408 
-1414 SEEEISKQLWSYKPQ
+1414 EEEISK
-1429 RTRPLSQTTAKPRHR
+1429 
-1444 GIDDVIGALVRRNK
+1444 V
-1458 AQVEAAHDDEYERW
+1458 
-1472 RTQEPEWTSE
+1472 QE
-1482 QYLSDGHPVKY
+1482 H
-1493 WIQLR
+1493 
-1498 SKYPCLSQFAIDIL
+1498 LSQFD
-1512 TIPASSCDCERLFS
+1512 
-1526 ELGDLLEP
+1526 
-1534 RRRALGSELLAAL
+1534 
-1547 QLVRSWRR
+1547 VR
-1555 AGFDGLYNNG
+1555 
-1565 DDEDKWSDVK
+1565 
-1575 DEEIVQQAHEVTPF
+1575 
-1589 VVLLDAFR
+1589 
-1597 AAHYRLTGQDDATIG
+1597 
-1612 APNAN
+1612 
-1617 RDRWELR
+1617 
-1624 DMIGF
+1624 
-1629 FVNMQCIRIKV
+1629 
-1640 EEETSFRELVQQV
+1640 
-1653 YSTVVAS
+1653 
-1660 LANQDVPFESIVS
+1660 
-1673 TLQRDRDISRNP
+1673 
-1685 LAQVAF
+1685 
-1691 AVHAQRDLGKF
+1691 
-1702 TLDGVETDVIELCQ
+1702 
-1716 ASRFGRIIMSY
+1716 

>member
-1 MPEQMQGYQKQLDYW
+1 MAGTKAGNVQNLAGERLDKAKLERMMRNGKKPHRSQLPPPPPS
-16 VAELR
+16 E
-21 SSRPAEFLCDKP
+21 RPA
-33 RPATLS
+33 R
-39 GKETL
+39 
-44 GAAVSQATTFESQF
+44 
-58 FESQTEEEGAAE
+58 
-70 GSQAGTAAT
+70 GS
-79 TEASVDTEPD
+79 
-89 NGDNFDGINWDR
+89 
-101 LPRFMKPLTTG
+101 
-112 RRVKSWIFQH
+112 
-122 GYRVVELYDQNRV
+122 
-135 WFVCKYCHIHKVID
+135 
-149 TGGSGVFDV
+149 
-158 SKATSSAAAHLGLQ
+158 
-172 KRGHGFTKDGLKPR
+172 
-186 RTGQQLSLR
+186 
-195 QTLETGVAVSQ
+195 
-206 EAANAMGNFNI
+206 
-217 QQFREVAVFCLLDNN
+217 
-232 LPMELLARPSF
+232 
-243 REMISLANPEAEAA
+243 
-257 LWVSPRSVATYAMRL
+257 RSRWAKKL
-272 FQYMQPQIVC
+272 
-282 ALSEAASKIHISF
+282 
-295 DGWTTKG
+295 
-302 GKRGFF
+302 
-308 GVVAHFANASGV
+308 
-320 IQDLPIALPHLAGSH
+320 DLPPRLGRLAPQV
-335 TGDAIADTIKKTLQ
+335 Q
-349 EYSIGSDKL
+349 E
-358 GYFVLDN
+358 
-365 AANND
+365 
-370 TAVSSL
+370 
-376 AHAYDFNAAHRRLR
+376 
-390 CGPHTLNLIGQ
+390 
-401 AIIFGSNQEA
+401 
-411 YNNNNDEQLQT
+411 
-422 EEVYMQEWR
+422 
-431 QEGPLGV
+431 
-438 LIDVINH
+438 
-445 IKTPQQ
+445 
-451 HEIFRS
+451 
-457 FQTAANAELPAR
+457 
-469 ERLHVLEPVKPVVT
+469 
-483 RWNSYYAAFKRA
+483 
-495 TQLQAA
+495 
-501 YNSYAEH
+501 
-508 YINALSLE
+508 
-516 DRRACQRGNKL
+516 
-527 PEAPSWMRST
+527 
-537 GLTAADWA
+537 
-545 VITEYQDCLEPL
+545 
-557 KLATEKLEGRGK
+557 
-569 AGKYGAIYE
+569 
-578 TIPVF
+578 
-583 EYVLGALEARTR
+583 
-595 SYEQVD
+595 
-601 FNPPDAPEDHLFV
+601 
-614 NLRAAWSKAND
+614 
-625 YYNKL
+625 
-630 DRSPAYYAATCLHPY
+630 
-645 YKYYCEN
+645 
-652 SWVDKPE
+652 
-659 WLTSANAGFLQ
+659 
-670 LWQSYTDLLSVSRGG
+670 
-685 PKSWIYRHG
+685 
-694 WAVWHRKYKKNYWLC
+694 NYWLC

-759 GALAKSQVHIMRSKG
+759 GALAKSQVYIMRSKG
-774 IEVSQEVANEMAASF
+774 IEVSQEVANEIAASF

-832 WRSHQTLH
+832 W
-840 DHIITEYNTYIPAV
+840 PV

-873 STGGQY
+873 STGG
-879 AFTGLCVHYL
+879 H
-889 NSEGKLVDHL
+889 EGKLVDHL

-1095 NREQLPAAQPRLY
+1095 NPTVIYTRR
-1108 IREGGLNG
+1108 GLSG

-1275 PPRKKPRLGIST
+1275 PP
-1287 SRSAFLQSSIE
+1287 Q
-1298 QSTRQLEASLAE
+1298 ASLAE

-1342 FPILSKFAIDVLTI
+1342 FLYSKFAIDVLTI

-1414 SEEEISKQLWSYKPQ
+1414 SEEEISK
-1429 RTRPLSQTTAKPRHR
+1429 
-1444 GIDDVIGALVRRNK
+1444 V
-1458 AQVEAAHDDEYERW
+1458 
-1472 RTQEPEWTSE
+1472 QE
-1482 QYLSDGHPVKY
+1482 H
-1493 WIQLR
+1493 
-1498 SKYPCLSQFAIDIL
+1498 LSQFD
-1512 TIPASSCDCERLFS
+1512 
-1526 ELGDLLEP
+1526 
-1534 RRRALGSELLAAL
+1534 
-1547 QLVRSWRR
+1547 VR
-1555 AGFDGLYNNG
+1555 
-1565 DDEDKWSDVK
+1565 
-1575 DEEIVQQAHEVTPF
+1575 
-1589 VVLLDAFR
+1589 
-1597 AAHYRLTGQDDATIG
+1597 
-1612 APNAN
+1612 
-1617 RDRWELR
+1617 
-1624 DMIGF
+1624 
-1629 FVNMQCIRIKV
+1629 
-1640 EEETSFRELVQQV
+1640 
-1653 YSTVVAS
+1653 
-1660 LANQDVPFESIVS
+1660 
-1673 TLQRDRDISRNP
+1673 
-1685 LAQVAF
+1685 
-1691 AVHAQRDLGKF
+1691 
-1702 TLDGVETDVIELCQ
+1702 
-1716 ASRFGRIIMSY
+1716 

>member
-1 MPEQMQGYQKQLDYW
+1 MSTPSNSG
-16 VAELR
+16 LR
-21 SSRPAEFLCDKP
+21 RLVECDKRNSP
-33 RPATLS
+33 LPSLS
-39 GKETL
+39 NAPTVGD
-44 GAAVSQATTFESQF
+44 
-58 FESQTEEEGAAE
+58 
-70 GSQAGTAAT
+70 TA
-79 TEASVDTEPD
+79 
-89 NGDNFDGINWDR
+89 
-101 LPRFMKPLTTG
+101 
-112 RRVKSWIFQH
+112 
-122 GYRVVELYDQNRV
+122 
-135 WFVCKYCHIHKVID
+135 
-149 TGGSGVFDV
+149 
-158 SKATSSAAAHLGLQ
+158 
-172 KRGHGFTKDGLKPR
+172 
-186 RTGQQLSLR
+186 
-195 QTLETGVAVSQ
+195 
-206 EAANAMGNFNI
+206 
-217 QQFREVAVFCLLDNN
+217 
-232 LPMELLARPSF
+232 
-243 REMISLANPEAEAA
+243 
-257 LWVSPRSVATYAMRL
+257 
-272 FQYMQPQIVC
+272 
-282 ALSEAASKIHISF
+282 SEA
-295 DGWTTKG
+295 
-302 GKRGFF
+302 
-308 GVVAHFANASGV
+308 
-320 IQDLPIALPHLAGSH
+320 Q
-335 TGDAIADTIKKTLQ
+335 AD
-349 EYSIGSDKL
+349 
-358 GYFVLDN
+358 
-365 AANND
+365 
-370 TAVSSL
+370 
-376 AHAYDFNAAHRRLR
+376 
-390 CGPHTLNLIGQ
+390 
-401 AIIFGSNQEA
+401 
-411 YNNNNDEQLQT
+411 
-422 EEVYMQEWR
+422 
-431 QEGPLGV
+431 
-438 LIDVINH
+438 
-445 IKTPQQ
+445 
-451 HEIFRS
+451 
-457 FQTAANAELPAR
+457 
-469 ERLHVLEPVKPVVT
+469 
-483 RWNSYYAAFKRA
+483 
-495 TQLQAA
+495 
-501 YNSYAEH
+501 
-508 YINALSLE
+508 
-516 DRRACQRGNKL
+516 
-527 PEAPSWMRST
+527 
-537 GLTAADWA
+537 
-545 VITEYQDCLEPL
+545 EPL
-557 KLATEKLEGRGK
+557 AVER
-569 AGKYGAIYE
+569 
-578 TIPVF
+578 
-583 EYVLGALEARTR
+583 
-595 SYEQVD
+595 
-601 FNPPDAPEDHLFV
+601 N
-614 NLRAAWSKAND
+614 
-625 YYNKL
+625 
-630 DRSPAYYAATCLHPY
+630 
-645 YKYYCEN
+645 
-652 SWVDKPE
+652 
-659 WLTSANAGFLQ
+659 
-670 LWQSYTDLLSVSRGG
+670 SRGG

-1137 LLEGRGRHGRHGAI
+1137 LLEGTEFKPYLDSLLEGRGRHGRHGAI

-1366 FSELGDMLGTR
+1366 FSELGD
-1377 RLHMK
+1377 
-1382 PELISALQSL
+1382 IA
-1392 KSWKRL
+1392 
-1398 GIQPTTTSAS
+1398 
-1408 GLARTL
+1408 
-1414 SEEEISKQLWSYKPQ
+1414 
-1429 RTRPLSQTTAKPRHR
+1429 
-1444 GIDDVIGALVRRNK
+1444 
-1458 AQVEAAHDDEYERW
+1458 
-1472 RTQEPEWTSE
+1472 
-1482 QYLSDGHPVKY
+1482 
-1493 WIQLR
+1493 
-1498 SKYPCLSQFAIDIL
+1498 
-1512 TIPASSCDCERLFS
+1512 
-1526 ELGDLLEP
+1526 
-1534 RRRALGSELLAAL
+1534 
-1547 QLVRSWRR
+1547 
-1555 AGFDGLYNNG
+1555 
-1565 DDEDKWSDVK
+1565 
-1575 DEEIVQQAHEVTPF
+1575 
-1589 VVLLDAFR
+1589 
-1597 AAHYRLTGQDDATIG
+1597 
-1612 APNAN
+1612 
-1617 RDRWELR
+1617 
-1624 DMIGF
+1624 
-1629 FVNMQCIRIKV
+1629 
-1640 EEETSFRELVQQV
+1640 
-1653 YSTVVAS
+1653 
-1660 LANQDVPFESIVS
+1660 
-1673 TLQRDRDISRNP
+1673 
-1685 LAQVAF
+1685 
-1691 AVHAQRDLGKF
+1691 
-1702 TLDGVETDVIELCQ
+1702 
-1716 ASRFGRIIMSY
+1716 